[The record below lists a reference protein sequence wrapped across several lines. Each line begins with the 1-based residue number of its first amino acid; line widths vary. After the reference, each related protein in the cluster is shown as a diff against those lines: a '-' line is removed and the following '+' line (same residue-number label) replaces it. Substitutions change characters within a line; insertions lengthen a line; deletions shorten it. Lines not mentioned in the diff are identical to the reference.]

1 MAEAPRAAR
10 WIATWF
16 GCGRSPIAPGTVGAL
31 GALPLHFVL
40 RRLSPG
46 LHLTAVLAS
55 TALGIWAA
63 GEVSKE
69 LDDDDPE
76 SVVIDEVVGTLIA
89 LGMVAQGSLRDK
101 LIAFSLFRA
110 LDIIKPGVIDRV
122 QHAKPE
128 GLGIMADDLIAGVC
142 AGLTAYLVSARR
154 G

>member
-16 GCGRSPIAPGTVGAL
+16 GCGRSPIAPGTVGSL
-31 GALPLHFVL
+31 GALPLHFLL

-46 LHLTAVLAS
+46 LHLTAVLA
-55 TALGIWAA
+55 TALLGTWAA
-63 GEVSKE
+63 NEVSKE
-69 LDDDDPE
+69 LGEDDPE

-89 LGMVAQGSLRDK
+89 LGMVSRGRLRDK
-101 LIAFSLFRA
+101 LLAFSLFRA
-110 LDIIKPGVIDRV
+110 LDIIKPGIIDRV
-122 QHAKPE
+122 QRAKPE
-128 GLGIMADDLIAGVC
+128 GVGIMADDLIAGVC